1 MILQSLSELLLY
13 PVSDRGIP
21 NSERIPILVQEH
33 TDMGKFGVM
42 LGLANRKS
50 FANPYQ
56 DNLFWFG
63 DGIVKPGD
71 WIFLYTGNGTPRADD
86 WHTPQGSKIYSVHWG
101 KSKTIFANSS
111 IVPILFRA
119 DAVQVGSSVVD
130 LPQLG

>member
-1 MILQSLSELLLY
+1 MILPSLSELLLY
-13 PVSDRGIP
+13 PVSDRGVP

-42 LGLANRKS
+42 LGRMNENSLAT
-50 FANPYQ
+50 PYQ

-63 DGIVKPGD
+63 DGMVKPGD
-71 WIFLYTGNGTPRADD
+71 WIFLYTGNGTPKTDD

-101 KSKTIFANSS
+101 KSKTIFANSA
-111 IVPILFRA
+111 IVPILFRT
-119 DAVQVGSSVVD
+119 DTVQVGTVVED